1 MREGRSASTSR
12 RRLPARVLSLTLASA
27 IAIAAAPPASAAA
40 PDSKEV
46 QRLYLEGEERNA
58 AKDYKGAYESWTLL
72 MTKLPESAANQATRE
87 NVLLNIIDAHINAYN
102 GMLTTDNKKDVA
114 HLRGGK
120 TTVDKYTSD
129 FTQTFGDRKAISPAV
144 QEKINELTELLK
156 RAEEEE
162 KEAAATTTETPTNGG
177 LQQQDVIKNDPKDVV
192 VLEPQNSGNG
202 LIVGG
207 SVVTFLG
214 VGALAM
220 LIIGGVRGKR
230 ADEDH
235 TAAQALPDT
244 DPDKETAI
252 DRALFEGKQGNQ
264 LLIAGA
270 VLAPLLLGGGITML
284 VFGIRKKQQA
294 ARDRARAGAM
304 MTPTFGRGFAGV
316 AIRGR
321 F

>member
-1 MREGRSASTSR
+1 MREAPPAPIAL
-12 RRLPARVLSLTLASA
+12 RRLPARLLSLALASA
-27 IAIAAAPPASAAA
+27 VALWQPAAHAAA

-72 MTKLPESAANQATRE
+72 MGKLPESAANQATRE
-87 NVLLNIIDAHINAYN
+87 NVLLNIVEAHINAYN
-102 GMLTTDNKKDVA
+102 GMLTADNKKDIS

-120 TTVDKYTSD
+120 TTVDKYVAD
-129 FTQTFGDRKAISPAV
+129 FSATYGDRKAVSPAV
-144 QEKINELTELLK
+144 QEKINELNDLLK

-162 KEAAATTTETPTNGG
+162 KAAATTTEPPPGG
-177 LQQQDVIKNDPKDVV
+177 DGPKQQDVIKNDQKDVV

-214 VGALAM
+214 VGALTM
-220 LIIGGVRGKR
+220 LIIGGVRGKK
-230 ADEDH
+230 ADEDYA
-235 TAAQALPDT
+235 AAQDMPDG
-244 DPDKETAI
+244 PDKDLAV
-252 DRALFEGKQGNQ
+252 DRAEFEGKQGNQ
-264 LLIAGA
+264 LVIAGA

-284 VFGIRKKQQA
+284 VFGIRQKQQA
-294 ARDRARAGAM
+294 QRDRARAGATM
-304 MTPTFGRGFAGV
+304 MPTFGRGFAGV